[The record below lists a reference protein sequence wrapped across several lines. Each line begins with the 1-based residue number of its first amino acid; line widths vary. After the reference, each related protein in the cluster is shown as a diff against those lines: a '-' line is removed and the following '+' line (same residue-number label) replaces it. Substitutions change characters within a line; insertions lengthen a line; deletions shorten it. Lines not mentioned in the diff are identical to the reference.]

1 MMNELETLLEQIKNT
16 PEKTEFNDV
25 ISIIDEHYRY
35 IPTRFTNGTDND
47 VVINTAGQNEGSCK
61 IFSFARMNNLNKEQ
75 TLNCFG
81 HYYRDDV
88 LNNPEGQDHANI
100 RTFMKHGWKH
110 VSFESEALKR
120 KAA

>member
-1 MMNELETLLEQIKNT
+1 MMNPLETLLEQIKNA

-47 VVINTAGQNEGSCK
+47 IVINTAGENEGSCK
-61 IFSFARMNNLNKEQ
+61 IFSFARINNLNEEQ

-81 HYYRDDV
+81 RYYRDDV
-88 LNNPEGQDHANI
+88 LKNPDGTDHQNI
-100 RTFMKHGWKH
+100 RTFISHGWEH
-110 VSFESEALKR
+110 VNFEKTALNKR
-120 KAA
+120 

>member
-1 MMNELETLLEQIKNT
+1 MMNELEKLLEQIKNT

-47 VVINTAGQNEGSCK
+47 VVINTAGENEGSCK
-61 IFSFARMNNLNKEQ
+61 IFSFARINNLNKEQ

-110 VSFESEALKR
+110 VSFEGEPLKR
-120 KAA
+120 KTA

>member
-47 VVINTAGQNEGSCK
+47 IVINTAGENEGSCK
-61 IFSFARMNNLNKEQ
+61 IFSFARINNLNKEQ

-88 LNNPEGQDHANI
+88 LNNPEGNDHANI
-100 RTFMKHGWKH
+100 RTFMKYGWKH
-110 VSFESEALKR
+110 VSFDGDALKEI
-120 KAA
+120 KE

>member
-1 MMNELETLLEQIKNT
+1 MYNQLEQFIDQIRMKPETVEFQEVIDFIDSYYIYT
-16 PEKTEFNDV
+16 P
-25 ISIIDEHYRY
+25 
-35 IPTRFTNGTDND
+35 TNFINGPSDTG
-47 VVINTAGQNEGSCK
+47 VINRSGENEGSCK
-61 IFSFARMNNLNKEQ
+61 IFSFAKINELDQAQ

-110 VSFESEALKR
+110 VNFEKTALNKR
-120 KAA
+120 

>member
-1 MMNELETLLEQIKNT
+1 MMSKLETLLEQIKRF

-47 VVINTAGQNEGSCK
+47 VVINTAGENEGSCK
-61 IFSFARMNNLNKEQ
+61 IFSFARINNLNKEQ

-81 HYYRDDV
+81 QYYRDDV
-88 LNNPEGQDHANI
+88 LNNPDQSDHANI
-100 RTFMKHGWKH
+100 RTFIRYGWEH
-110 VSFESEALKR
+110 VTFEGDALKEI
-120 KAA
+120 KE

>member
-1 MMNELETLLEQIKNT
+1 MMNPLETLLERIKNT

-47 VVINTAGQNEGSCK
+47 IVINTAGENEGSCK
-61 IFSFARMNNLNKEQ
+61 IFSFARINNLNEEQ

-81 HYYRDDV
+81 HYYREDV
-88 LNNPEGQDHANI
+88 LNNPDQSDHANI
-100 RTFMKHGWKH
+100 RTFIRYGWGH
-110 VSFESEALKR
+110 VTFEGDALKEI
-120 KAA
+120 KE

>member
-1 MMNELETLLEQIKNT
+1 MMNDLETLLEQIKNT

-35 IPTRFTNGTDND
+35 IPTRFKNGADND
-47 VVINTAGQNEGSCK
+47 VVINTAGENEGSCK
-61 IFSFARMNNLNKEQ
+61 IFSFARINNLNKEQ

-88 LNNPEGQDHANI
+88 LNNPEGNDHANI
-100 RTFMKHGWKH
+100 RTFMKYGWNH

-120 KAA
+120 KTA